1 MSSTASSDVKRPA
14 YFLLIA
20 LAVIWGSS
28 FILMKRGLFAYT
40 PIQIGCLR
48 MFCAAVVMSPFLFRY
63 YKTIQPAHWKYLL
76 ATGMFGNAIP
86 SVLFPLAQHGI
97 SSSLAGMIN
106 TLTPIFTLILG
117 ALAFGMAVT
126 RNRVV
131 GLLLGLIGAV
141 LLIGGKG
148 NVSADS
154 PVYALYVVAAT
165 ICYAISVNVLR
176 HKLNGLD
183 PLAITSFAL
192 LFIGLPMGAYL
203 FTTDFVERTLS
214 EELTDGFLFPA
225 VPVSAVSFTA
235 IFLLGVL
242 GTAISTVMFN
252 KLIQR
257 SGALVA
263 SSVTYL
269 IPIVA
274 ACWGFADG
282 ESIGVVQ
289 IGGLGLIL
297 TGVYIINIKK

>member
-1 MSSTASSDVKRPA
+1 
-14 YFLLIA
+14 
-20 LAVIWGSS
+20 
-28 FILMKRGLFAYT
+28 
-40 PIQIGCLR
+40 
-48 MFCAAVVMSPFLFRY
+48 
-63 YKTIQPAHWKYLL
+63 
-76 ATGMFGNAIP
+76 
-86 SVLFPLAQHGI
+86 
-97 SSSLAGMIN
+97 
-106 TLTPIFTLILG
+106 
-117 ALAFGMAVT
+117 
-126 RNRVV
+126 
-131 GLLLGLIGAV
+131 
-141 LLIGGKG
+141 
-148 NVSADS
+148 
-154 PVYALYVVAAT
+154 
-165 ICYAISVNVLR
+165 VNVLR